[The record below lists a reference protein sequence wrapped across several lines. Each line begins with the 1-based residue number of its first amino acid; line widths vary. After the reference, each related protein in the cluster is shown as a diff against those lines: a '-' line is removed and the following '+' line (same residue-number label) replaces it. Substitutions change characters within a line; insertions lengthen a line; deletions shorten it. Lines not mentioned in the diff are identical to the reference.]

1 MNIFFLSG
9 NGFFETLGFLLSVVI
24 VIFLIHK
31 LLEYNNWVKDRN
43 AYLDYQEQVK
53 KKNNSPVK
61 RIETEE
67 EKNIRIKNY
76 WEKFEELKKRKAQAI
91 IDNPVIVKAHPVTDA
106 VITYFNSPKGKV
118 FAKVWVNQKV
128 PYIHKELNK
137 VLYYNRST
145 NIILSKETAREMESV
160 LINDEPYP
168 FKGKIVTTHSIE
180 PFYDGQYPLRDC
192 GMEYLTRYG
201 EPIYVDSSYEIEG
214 SNVTDT
220 IFGSASWK
228 YLNLPE

>member
-53 KKNNSPVK
+53 KKNNRPVK
-61 RIETEE
+61 RLETQE
-67 EKNIRIKNY
+67 EKNIRIKNH
-76 WEKFEELKKRKAQAI
+76 WEKFEELQKEKAQAI
-91 IDNPVIVKAHPVTDA
+91 IDNPAIVKAHPVTDA
-106 VITYFNSPKGKV
+106 VITYFKDSEGKA
-118 FAKVWVNQKV
+118 FAKVWVKQKI
-128 PYIHKELNK
+128 PYIHKELNE
-137 VLYYNRST
+137 VLYYDRSKT
-145 NIILSKETAREMESV
+145 IVLDKKTAKEMESV
-160 LINDEPYP
+160 LVNDEPYP
-168 FKGKIVTTHSIE
+168 IKGKIVTTHSIE
-180 PFYDGQYPLRDC
+180 PFYDGQYPLREG

-201 EPIYVDSSYEIEG
+201 EPIYVDYSYEIEG

-220 IFGSASWK
+220 VFGSASWE